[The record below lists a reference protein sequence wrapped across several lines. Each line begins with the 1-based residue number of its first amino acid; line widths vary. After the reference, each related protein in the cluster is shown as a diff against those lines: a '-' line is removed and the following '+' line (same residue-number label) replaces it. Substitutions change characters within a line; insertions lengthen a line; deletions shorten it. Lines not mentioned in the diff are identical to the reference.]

1 MENSSIV
8 LFIKFFEG
16 CIISKRMNRAKK
28 WLSFIT
34 VLLFMIFCG
43 IFTNV
48 TIGLDGK
55 NVTNSTVACVTILY
69 CALII
74 MTMYFRESVVSIFL
88 FQNEYFLM
96 KAIKEYLG
104 KIFRDIY
111 LTDIKEEKILNH
123 ITTLSYY
130 IANLY
135 DLQRIK
141 SQNNIIFSNKKSL
154 LACEEFLY
162 FLNVKLKVDAFTAHY
177 SLSDLNSNQISYIIY
192 EIFKLEYESS
202 KDKIDDKLFES
213 LNIFLNSEIGK
224 NFVKDRIIYKSNT
237 FDDYKH
243 DEWPEYNK
251 IDLPVINQTP
261 FYRRHINDKNKQ
273 SYNKRKNLKAE
284 VESEK
289 NKKNE
294 KSYLSWM
301 DKI

>member
-1 MENSSIV
+1 MAFYICLHSENTLSNTTMICISI
-8 LFIKFFEG
+8 IYG
-16 CIISKRMNRAKK
+16 
-28 WLSFIT
+28 
-34 VLLFMIFCG
+34 LLIA
-43 IFTNV
+43 
-48 TIGLDGK
+48 L
-55 NVTNSTVACVTILY
+55 ILY
-69 CALII
+69 LKYVLII
-74 MTMYFRESVVSIFL
+74 PL
-88 FQNEYFLM
+88 FPNEYFLM
-96 KAIKEYLG
+96 NAIKEYLG

-111 LTDIKEEKILNH
+111 LADINEEKILNH
-123 ITTLSYY
+123 ISTLSYY

-141 SQNNIIFSNKKSL
+141 SQNNFILSNKIYL

-177 SLSDLNSNQISYIIY
+177 SISDLNSNQISYIVY
-192 EIFKLEYESS
+192 NLFKLEYESS
-202 KDKIDDKLFES
+202 KNKIDDRMFES
-213 LNIFLNSEIGK
+213 LNRFLNSDIGK
-224 NFVKDRIIYKSNT
+224 DFVKNHIIYKSNT
-237 FDDYKH
+237 FDDYCS
-243 DEWPEYNK
+243 DEWSEYNK

-284 VESEK
+284 VESDK

>member
-1 MENSSIV
+1 MENSTIV

-34 VLLFMIFCG
+34 VLLYVIFCG

-55 NVTNSTVACVTILY
+55 NVSNSIITCVTILY

-74 MTMYFRESVVSIFL
+74 MVMYFRGSIVSIFL

-96 KAIKEYLG
+96 NVIKEYLG

-141 SQNNIIFSNKKSL
+141 SQNNFIFSNKKSL

-192 EIFKLEYESS
+192 EIFKLEYESN
-202 KDKIDDKLFES
+202 KNKIDDRMFES
-213 LNIFLNSEIGK
+213 LNRFLNSDIGK
-224 NFVKDRIIYKSNT
+224 DFVKNHIIYKSNT
-237 FDDYKH
+237 FDDYRS
-243 DEWPEYNK
+243 DEWSEYNK
-251 IDLPVINQTP
+251 LDLPVINQTP
-261 FYRRHINDKNKQ
+261 FYRRHIDDKNKQ
-273 SYNKRKNLKAE
+273 SYNKRKNLKTK
-284 VESEK
+284 VVSE
-289 NKKNE
+289 KNE

-301 DKI
+301 DKL